1 MNTKKLIH
9 YAIILAC
16 PILTYIFPAPLGLPI
31 IGWHLFGVYVGTILA
46 IMFKPFPLPI
56 VLLAGVALASIV
68 VGTTPSEKWINT
80 AALSE
85 LLHWNLIEHTSL
97 EQWLK
102 TAQSKLVKIALKEND
117 VLNGYKSGTTWL
129 VFAAFAMSTA
139 FVTTGLGKR
148 IAYLMIRAFG
158 GTTLRLGYVNACLD
172 LLLSPAMPSTTARA
186 GGIMF
191 PIMNSVTVSLGS
203 DPEKSPRKAGHYLL
217 LNTYMIVK
225 TTGYMFLTA
234 MAPNAVALELMKPIT
249 GITFNWPQW
258 FLAASVPGLLCL
270 LLTPLVVYV
279 LYPPEL
285 KKVDNAA
292 IAKKGLEEIGPISK
306 QEKTLLGLFVVA
318 VLAWIFS
325 DQLHVSS
332 STIAISVMALLVIL
346 AVINWEDLLKNKGAW
361 NTFIWYG
368 GILGLSSVLDKAH
381 FFTWLSETLKQ
392 VMNFGEGHATVATIA
407 ILTVSVGVRYLF
419 ASGGAYVAAMVP
431 VFSAVGMAAGASPT
445 LLALGLLFSNSYGG
459 ALTHYGSGPAPVIF
473 GAGYHDTKSWWIVG
487 AVVGFG
493 SLLIHVTVGFAWWQA
508 LSGMGVF

>member
-407 ILTVSVGVRYLF
+407 ILVVSVGVRYLF

-431 VFSAVGMAAGASPT
+431 VFSAVGMAAGAPPT

>member
-1 MNTKKLIH
+1 MSTKKAIH
-9 YAIILAC
+9 YLILIAIIAT
-16 PILTYIFPAPLGLPI
+16 TYVFPAPEGLTN
-31 IGWHLFGVYVGTILA
+31 IGWHLAGIYIATIIA
-46 IMFKPFPLPI
+46 IILKAFPLPVI
-56 VLLAGVALASIV
+56 LLAGVSLASIAIGV
-68 VGTTPSEKWINT
+68 APG
-80 AALSE
+80 
-85 LLHWNLIEHTSL
+85 
-97 EQWLK
+97 EQWFDSE
-102 TAQSKLVKIALKEND
+102 AQKAVDVVLKEKD
-117 VLNGYKSGTTWL
+117 VLNGYKSSTTWL

-172 LLLSPAMPSTTARA
+172 LLISPAMPSVTARA
-186 GGIMF
+186 GGIIF
-191 PIMNSVTVSLGS
+191 PIMNSVAVSLGS
-203 DPEKSPRKAGHYLL
+203 EPDTSPRKAGRYLL
-217 LNTYMIVK
+217 LNTYMVVK
-225 TTGYMFLTA
+225 TTGYFFITA
-234 MAPNAVALELMKPIT
+234 MAPNMLAMELIGKVYGSSHP
-249 GITFNWPQW
+249 FLLSWPQW
-258 FLAASVPGLLCL
+258 FYAASVPGLICL
-270 LLTPLVVYV
+270 FLTPLVVYF
-279 LYPPEL
+279 LCPPEL
-285 KKVDNAA
+285 KQLDNKA
-292 IAKKGLEEIGPISK
+292 IAKKGLEELGPMTVR
-306 QEKTLLGLFVVA
+306 EKTLLGLFVVA

>member
-139 FVTTGLGKR
+139 FVITGLGKR

>member
-16 PILTYIFPAPLGLPI
+16 PILTYLFPAPLGLPI

-97 EQWLK
+97 EQWFK

-407 ILTVSVGVRYLF
+407 ILAVSVGVRYLF

>member
-16 PILTYIFPAPLGLPI
+16 PILTYIFPAPEGLPI
-31 IGWHLFGVYVGTILA
+31 LGWHLFGVYVGTILA

-407 ILTVSVGVRYLF
+407 ILAVSVGVRYLF

-493 SLLIHVTVGFAWWQA
+493 SLLIHVTVGFTWWQA

>member
-16 PILTYIFPAPLGLPI
+16 PILTYIFLAPLGLPI
-31 IGWHLFGVYVGTILA
+31 IGCHLFGVYVGTILA

-97 EQWLK
+97 EQWFK

-407 ILTVSVGVRYLF
+407 ILAVSVGVRYLF